1 MTEYS
6 ALMKVEALVVL
17 AKEDRKRRKEFYE
30 ALLDVS
36 LYTFGTLE
44 SEQDTLQGTVKL
56 RYFQGDNRWILPI
69 FTRISYMQEA
79 IPSETSAITIR
90 SKKLFEIIDP
100 DATVVLNIGT
110 EVSKTFTPEEI
121 KDIASGKIFTL
132 YS

>member
-6 ALMKVEALVVL
+6 ALTKVETLVVL
-17 AKEDRKRRKEFYE
+17 AKDDKKRRKEFYE
-30 ALLDVS
+30 ALLDIS

-44 SEQDTLQGTVKL
+44 SEKDALQGTVKL
-56 RYFQGDNRWILPI
+56 RYFQGDSRWILPI

-79 IPSETSAITIR
+79 IPSEISAITIQG
-90 SKKLFEIIDP
+90 KKLFEIIDP

-121 KDIASGKIFTL
+121 KDIASGRIFTL

>member
-6 ALMKVEALVVL
+6 ALTKVETLVVL
-17 AKEDRKRRKEFYE
+17 AKDDRKRRKEFYE
-30 ALLDVS
+30 TLLDVS

-44 SEQDTLQGTVKL
+44 SEQDALQGTVKL

-90 SKKLFEIIDP
+90 GKKLFEIIDP

-121 KDIASGKIFTL
+121 KDIASGKIFML